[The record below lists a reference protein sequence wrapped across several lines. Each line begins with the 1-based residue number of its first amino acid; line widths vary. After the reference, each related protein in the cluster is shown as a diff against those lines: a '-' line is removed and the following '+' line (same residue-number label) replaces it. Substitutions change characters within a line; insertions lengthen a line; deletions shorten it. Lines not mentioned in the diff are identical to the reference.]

1 MRILFLMSM
10 MCSALLAEEPVLTNY
25 KDAQKQALEKKQPML
40 VIFGAEW
47 CGPCKMLEK
56 EMQRPE
62 VKEKLAGWTCVHLD
76 IDHTPGAAAMLGGGG
91 AIPHPRVMSATGRV
105 VASQ

>member
-62 VKEKLAGWTCVHLD
+62 VKEKLAAWTFVHLD
-76 IDHTPGAAAMLGGGG
+76 IDHTPCASGMLSGGW
-91 AIPHPRVMSATGRV
+91 
-105 VASQ
+105 ASSYLRGTSP